1 MTSGKPLNCR
11 VCDVVYPPSTL
22 KALMALPSD
31 SLLEARVDVKAGL
44 DEGTTCPCCDQ
55 FAKRYRRPL
64 NSGAARWLISLVLL
78 CEGHEWAH
86 TSDVIKGLTGALS
99 GTDATTLL
107 PHWDLIEAKPN
118 DDSKKRT
125 SGFWRPTDKGVDFV
139 HGRITVQKTVIRY
152 NNVREGFEG
161 DEITIQDA
169 LGDKFNYGE
178 LMGR

>member
-1 MTSGKPLNCR
+1 MMSGGSITCNVCR
-11 VCDVVYPPSTL
+11 VVHPLSII
-22 KALMALPSD
+22 MALVPG
-31 SLLEARVDVKAGL
+31 SLVRAADIVKAGL

-78 CEGHEWAH
+78 CEGHAWAH
-86 TSDVIKGLTGALS
+86 TSDVIKGLTGVLS

-139 HGRITVQKTVIRY
+139 LGRITVQKTVVRY

-169 LGDKFNYGE
+169 LGDKFNYSE